1 MTVPHKKCRR
11 AAIKNAVHL
20 RLRHS
25 QIFSVAILALLVL
38 CLLLLGVG
46 AFVVFVV
53 LHLAVLALLILCF
66 LLGIAFS

>member
-1 MTVPHKKCRR
+1 MPCTC
-11 AAIKNAVHL
+11 AFAIAK
-20 RLRHS
+20 
-25 QIFSVAILALLVL
+25 FSVAIPALLVL